1 MIYKIVEA
9 FEPYA
14 GAALTNKV
22 NEHIK
27 EGWQLH
33 GNICA
38 VNDNNKVKLYQTMV
52 KEENNDLP

>member
-14 GAALTNKV
+14 GAALANKV

-38 VNDNNKVKLYQTMV
+38 VNANNKVKLYQTMV
-52 KEENNDLP
+52 KEDNNDMP